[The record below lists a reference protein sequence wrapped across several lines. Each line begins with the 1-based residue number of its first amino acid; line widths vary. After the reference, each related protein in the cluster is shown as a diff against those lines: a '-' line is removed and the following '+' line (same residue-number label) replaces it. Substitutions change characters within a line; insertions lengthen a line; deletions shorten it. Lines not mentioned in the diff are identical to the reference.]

1 MLSLTPA
8 MHIKAYSIPSHQMPC
23 WLCENHSHPEA
34 VQMQEFI
41 LKCSHTVDPEAM
53 AKSIERHLCD
63 KLPDGEQGPV
73 AAEVLIHLQRH
84 MLQPQVRISH
94 LLRNM
99 VDLSENIRE
108 VVSTRAEDDSPLV
121 DVRAASLYIKAVSE
135 VMMLYRSTDPSKLL
149 FGS

>member
-1 MLSLTPA
+1 MD
-8 MHIKAYSIPSHQMPC
+8 IKGSISSQQMPC

-53 AKSIERHLCD
+53 AKSIERHLAE
-63 KLPDGEQGPV
+63 KVPEGEQGPM

-121 DVRAASLYIKAVSE
+121 DVRAASLYIKE
-135 VMMLYRSTDPSKLL
+135 QWCPFRFTNFFVMPIRTISIWLRGWCHT
-149 FGS
+149 